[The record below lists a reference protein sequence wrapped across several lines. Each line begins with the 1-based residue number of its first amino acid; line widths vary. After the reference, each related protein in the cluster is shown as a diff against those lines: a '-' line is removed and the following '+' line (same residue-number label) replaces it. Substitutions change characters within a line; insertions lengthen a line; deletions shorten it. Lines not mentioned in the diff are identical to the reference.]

1 MSKINTSI
9 GASLMKF
16 TFSDSDGDV
25 IASFRM
31 NPADIKLAQRCQ
43 EVSAYFETLQDS
55 VPDTAT
61 LEDAIRFNQE
71 MEEKICYLLGYD
83 VKGSLFGQVSATSI
97 MADGNLFVTHVV
109 NKSADAIGPEINKR
123 KQSMEKA
130 VEKHTAKYQ

>member
-1 MSKINTSI
+1 MSAINTSI

-71 MEEKICYLLGYD
+71 MEEKVCYLLGYD
-83 VKGSLFGQVSATSI
+83 AKDSLFGQVSATSI

-109 NKSADAIGPEINKR
+109 NKIADAIGPEINKR
-123 KQSMEKA
+123 KQNMA
-130 VEKHTAKYQ
+130 KHIAKYQ

>member
-1 MSKINTSI
+1 MSTINTSI

-43 EVSAYFETLQDS
+43 EVSAYFETLHDS

-71 MEEKICYLLGYD
+71 MEEKVCYLLGYD
-83 VKGSLFGQVSATSI
+83 AKDSLFGQVSATSI

-109 NKSADAIGPEINKR
+109 NKIADAIGPEINKR
-123 KQSMEKA
+123 KQNMENA
-130 VEKHTAKYQ
+130 VKKHTAKYQ